1 MKDSSDFG
9 DETRALLER
18 HGPKL
23 LKLAAQSIQHGLEH
37 GKPMPVNVQGFDSDL
52 AGTGACFVTLK
63 QKGNLRGC
71 IGTADAKRPLV
82 LDVAENAFRAAF
94 KDPRFPALKAGE
106 MDGTDLSISVL
117 SPQTPMTFSDEA
129 DFLDQL
135 NPGNDGLIIEDKGH
149 RALFLPSVWGQLPKP
164 ETFLEHLKLKAGLA
178 KDHWS
183 DGFRAWRFT
192 AEEISAP

>member
-1 MKDSSDFG
+1 
-9 DETRALLER
+9 
-18 HGPKL
+18 
-23 LKLAAQSIQHGLEH
+23 
-37 GKPMPVNVQGFDSDL
+37 
-52 AGTGACFVTLK
+52 
-63 QKGNLRGC
+63 
-71 IGTADAKRPLV
+71 
-82 LDVAENAFRAAF
+82 
-94 KDPRFPALKAGE
+94 

-178 KDHWS
+178 KEHWS